1 MDYLF
6 DLPAASAV
14 IPVQHSVADSPQ
26 NPTFFGDNIKDP
38 PPK

>member
-1 MDYLF
+1 MDFLF

-14 IPVQHSVADSPQ
+14 IPVQHTVDDSTQ
-26 NPTFFGDNIKDP
+26 APTIMVGDVKDP